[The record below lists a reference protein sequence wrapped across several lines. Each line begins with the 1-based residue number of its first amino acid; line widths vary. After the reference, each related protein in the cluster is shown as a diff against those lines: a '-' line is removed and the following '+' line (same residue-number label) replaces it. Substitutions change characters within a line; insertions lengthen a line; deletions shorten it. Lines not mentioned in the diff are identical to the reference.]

1 MAVALCQT
9 KASKIVGLD
18 ISPGMLEVGKQKVKN
33 HQLNNRVSMILGD
46 GEKLPF
52 EDQSFDAITI
62 AFGVR
67 NFEDLNQGLS
77 EVFRVLKE
85 RGVLVILETSVPT
98 NPFIKMGYFFH
109 TRIILP
115 LIGKIFSKD
124 KVARL
129 LIILYS

>member
-1 MAVALCQT
+1 
-9 KASKIVGLD
+9 
-18 ISPGMLEVGKQKVKN
+18 
-33 HQLNNRVSMILGD
+33 MILGD

-98 NPFIKMGYFFH
+98 HPFIKMGYFFH

-124 KVARL
+124 KVAYSYL
-129 LIILYS
+129 SSSAAKFPFGNAFNNILKKNGFTKTTHHPQTLGVATIYVAQK